1 MELRNYKL
9 KLMNKLNQTNKKEEI
24 KMELRRISYGIRDIL
39 AETVFALSDCVN
51 NIKTKLPKD
60 LVKDYSTEGE
70 FYGFDYRGI
79 GSIEGFRVV
88 KASFLMRSSF
98 IYFGGVYMGFPTE
111 DKYTDK
117 VITVDENF
125 DVLSTNA
132 KRFVLY
138 HEVGHLKDS
147 RGFEKLQEDALI
159 RGHESNEE
167 LISKSEKIADDY
179 AFLKIGK
186 KNSIKALKEI
196 LSLIENSFLNT
207 EELIARIERLERK
220 EEPNVK

>member
-24 KMELRRISYGIRDIL
+24 KMELRRISYAIKDIL
-39 AETVFALSDCVN
+39 AETAFALSDYVN

-88 KASFLMRSSF
+88 KASFLMTSSF

-138 HEVGHLKDS
+138 HEVGHLKDP

-167 LISKSEKIADDY
+167 LISKSEKVADDY
-179 AFLKIGK
+179 AVLRIGK

-196 LSLIENSFLNT
+196 LSLI
-207 EELIARIERLERK
+207 
-220 EEPNVK
+220 

>member
-24 KMELRRISYGIRDIL
+24 KMELRRISYAIKDVL
-39 AETVFALSDCVN
+39 AETAFVLSDYVDS
-51 NIKTKLPKD
+51 IKTKLPKD

-70 FYGFDYRGI
+70 FYGFDYKGI

-88 KASFLMRSSF
+88 KASFLMTSSF

-117 VITVDENF
+117 VITVDSNF

-138 HEVGHLKDS
+138 HEVGHLKDP

-159 RGHESNEE
+159 RGLGENT
-167 LISKSEKIADDY
+167 ISKSEKVADDY
-179 AFLKIGK
+179 AVLRIGK

-196 LSLIENSFLNT
+196 LSLIENSFINT
-207 EELIARIERLERK
+207 EELIARIERIEKKGR
-220 EEPNVK
+220 V